1 MITVLNNYE
10 KEIKTECF
18 HLTDRKMNSSLFN
31 ELDAKSWA
39 IKILHGKLE
48 Y

>member
-1 MITVLNNYE
+1 MITLLNNYE
-10 KEIKTECF
+10 KEIKTERF
-18 HLTDRKMNSSLFN
+18 NLTDRKINSSLFN
-31 ELDAKSWA
+31 ELDAKNWA